1 MNENIFFDFAAAWHV
16 NNIRRNSIRDTHRAL
31 CYIDDHATDAK
42 HKNSSWTITFFF
54 VVIFSWMCFWR
65 NIFLPFVSSVPFPG
79 FTSHPQLLSF
89 DGVQQWPGRSN
100 CFLAD
105 LKKKFIDEMRPPMNP
120 AIISFCISF
129 ANRRIIRF
137 LRIKRKYSVDYY
149 FFKQM
154 RGNVVSFFISG
165 SFMKIKPGNVT
176 FTYVLILFFKDIVI
190 SLVRIITK
198 VQEL

>member
-1 MNENIFFDFAAAWHV
+1 
-16 NNIRRNSIRDTHRAL
+16 
-31 CYIDDHATDAK
+31 
-42 HKNSSWTITFFF
+42 
-54 VVIFSWMCFWR
+54 
-65 NIFLPFVSSVPFPG
+65 
-79 FTSHPQLLSF
+79 
-89 DGVQQWPGRSN
+89 
-100 CFLAD
+100 
-105 LKKKFIDEMRPPMNP
+105 MNP